1 MQAASIAR
9 ALLALFTGLW
19 PVSAMAQG
27 DAKDIIAAQL
37 RSQGYACSNPIS
49 ATRDPKT
56 SKPNATVWIL
66 VCENATYR
74 ATLVPNLAAQV
85 EVVTDNKDGSPAS
98 E

>member
-1 MQAASIAR
+1 MQPASIVKGF
-9 ALLALFTGLW
+9 LALFTGLC

-37 RSQGYACSNPIS
+37 RLQGYACSDPIS
-49 ATRDPKT
+49 ATRDPKA

-85 EVVTDNKDGSPAS
+85 EVITDNKDGSPAS

>member
-1 MQAASIAR
+1 MQPASIVR
-9 ALLALFTGLW
+9 GFLALFSVLW
-19 PVSAMAQG
+19 AVRAMAQG

-37 RSQGYACSNPIS
+37 RSQGYTCSDPRS
-49 ATRDPKT
+49 ATRDPKA

-66 VCENATYR
+66 VCKNATYR

-85 EVVTDNKDGSPAS
+85 KVVTDNKDGSPAS